1 MHELPNGDARIAE
14 LEGHAKRRS
23 LQTLLA
29 LEKSQF
35 SLKRT
40 GNESSHVKG
49 TREEAIAIEK
59 RFTTINLEEK
69 KDQTPSDA
77 ASKILLRVVN
87 QRCGPPLEFMPVPCA
102 TEADVASIVN
112 DVLHDAIAILN
123 HLEIDIEGL
132 GACQE
137 RSLFSG
143 RPDILV
149 VRSSTHQLP
158 LLVIEVKK
166 PIVDGHLCDKQ
177 KALGQAYDYAESL
190 RARGRPE
197 PVVVLTTVAES
208 CVCWNSEDE
217 DDKTGGR
224 YANAIGIASTCQP
237 APQKQKASS
246 TSASA
251 TPPMLR
257 SPDSSATRSISRDEL
272 DNVFEPASSREF
284 NRSKVFE
291 AHQLAHAL
299 CAALCRAFCSTPAKD
314 KSIYHLRPE
323 SSYFFSNVLRFAA
336 EGGGY
341 AWGTLKVCVGAPTP
355 SRRRK
360 TSKNARSAKS
370 QNPIDGDACA
380 YYLIGRLGYGATS
393 NVWRA
398 LDWAGNEVVVKAR
411 VKATN
416 KMGHALDSESSDSE
430 AKRATEEEVG
440 KLKCFYEFLEGKV
453 HYAKLSGFHCV
464 VMPFFRPVP
473 KKDRKASLEAVKA
486 VLMGAFYA
494 NKLRHDDEDVRWSHI
509 GTYTEASNAG
519 AGTIYHVLRDLADLA
534 PAEDNTSFVDAHL
547 NILEMRMGQEPEPT
561 PEQFLC
567 EEVAKSEDEIA
578 CKTTGD

>member
-1 MHELPNGDARIAE
+1 MSGADGDLPNKRRKNDESESLAEIEDSPTKEELRAQLAERDARIAERDARIAE

-69 KDQTPSDA
+69 KDQIPSDA
-77 ASKILLRVVN
+77 ASKILLRIVN
-87 QRCGPPLEFMPVPCA
+87 QRCGPPLEFIPVPYA

-132 GACQE
+132 GVYQE

-166 PIVDGHLCDKQ
+166 PIVDGHLCNKQ

-190 RARGRPE
+190 RACGHPE

-237 APQKQKASS
+237 TPQKQKASS

-257 SPDSSATRSISRDEL
+257 RLIPVPHGPFRVTSSIMCLSRCRVENLTDPRFSRLISWFMYSAPHSAVLFVQCLRRTNPSTIYGRNLHIFSPMCSASPLKGD
-272 DNVFEPASSREF
+272 
-284 NRSKVFE
+284 
-291 AHQLAHAL
+291 
-299 CAALCRAFCSTPAKD
+299 
-314 KSIYHLRPE
+314 
-323 SSYFFSNVLRFAA
+323 
-336 EGGGY
+336 GY
-341 AWGTLKVCVGAPTP
+341 TWGTLKVCVGTP
-355 SRRRK
+355 ISSRRHK
-360 TSKNARSAKS
+360 TNKNARSAKN
-370 QNPIDGDACA
+370 QKPIDGDACA

-393 NVWRA
+393 NVWHA
-398 LDWAGNEVVVKAR
+398 LDWTGNEVVIKMYVKT
-411 VKATN
+411 TN
-416 KMGHALDSESSDSE
+416 KMGHALDSESSDE
-430 AKRATEEEVG
+430 
-440 KLKCFYEFLEGKV
+440 
-453 HYAKLSGFHCV
+453 
-464 VMPFFRPVP
+464 
-473 KKDRKASLEAVKA
+473 
-486 VLMGAFYA
+486 
-494 NKLRHDDEDVRWSHI
+494 
-509 GTYTEASNAG
+509 
-519 AGTIYHVLRDLADLA
+519 
-534 PAEDNTSFVDAHL
+534 
-547 NILEMRMGQEPEPT
+547 
-561 PEQFLC
+561 
-567 EEVAKSEDEIA
+567 
-578 CKTTGD
+578 